1 MQYRAGVDIRLSGT
15 AGASGWPAPG
25 CHCASCNAAATNRR
39 APARVLVDDAFTL
52 TAPGEAMSNVPPG
65 MEVTDSA
72 QGTVLRA
79 ADGGTLL
86 YARPDPDPEIRA
98 ESVDLVLVDVVTGP
112 SAVGAL
118 RRCGAV
124 APSTAIVALGGDHR
138 VRSPTEL
145 ERWCR
150 LWGVLFPSDNQIL
163 PCPPKAW
170 PPSRPHGPHRLLVL
184 GGARSGKS
192 TEAELRVLAEPEVTY
207 IATGPAAD
215 TDAEWGRRVAAHVDR
230 RPSWWRTVETQDAA
244 SVIRSASGAVLF
256 DCVGTWLT
264 GAMGRCGMWEET
276 PSQDAES
283 RLRREVD
290 DLVAAYSETHAY
302 VVTVS
307 NEVGSGIVPATPS
320 GRLFRDWLGR
330 LNQSLSA
337 QSEEAVL
344 AVAGRIVDL
353 P

>member
-1 MQYRAGVDIRLSGT
+1 M
-15 AGASGWPAPG
+15 
-25 CHCASCNAAATNRR
+25 
-39 APARVLVDDAFTL
+39 LVDDAFTL
-52 TAPGEAMSNVPPG
+52 PAPGEAAPDVPSG
-65 MEVTDSA
+65 FDLIDTA
-72 QGTVLRA
+72 QGTVLRS

-86 YARPDPDPEIRA
+86 YARTDPDPEVGA
-98 ESVDLVLVDVVTGP
+98 ESVDLVLVDVVAAP

-124 APSTAIVALGGDHR
+124 APSTAIVGLGGDHR
-138 VRSPTEL
+138 VRSPAEL

-150 LWGVLFPSDNQIL
+150 LWGVLFPSDNQVL

-207 IATGPAAD
+207 VATGPAAD

-230 RPSWWRTVETQDAA
+230 RPDWWRTVETQDAA
-244 SVIRSASGAVLF
+244 SVLRTARGAVLL

-264 GAMGRCGMWEET
+264 AAMDRCGLWEES
-276 PSQDAES
+276 PSAEAEE
-283 RLRREVD
+283 LLQREVD
-290 DLVAAYSETHAY
+290 DLVAAYRETSAY
-302 VVTVS
+302 VVAVS
-307 NEVGSGIVPATPS
+307 NEVGAGVVPATPS

-330 LNQSLSA
+330 VNQLLSA

-344 AVAGRIVDL
+344 TVAGRVVDL